1 MIDELLRYNQEF
13 VARKVYEPYV
23 TTKYPDKKIAIVAC
37 MDTRLVQLLP
47 ASLGLRNGDVKLIK
61 VAGGVVLQPFDSV
74 VRSLIVAVYEL
85 GVEEIMIVG
94 HTDCGAQHMNA
105 PELIRKMTSRGVPA
119 DHIDMMAYSGI
130 DFEHWL
136 SGFDATE
143 TAVSQS
149 VHLVRHHPLMPS
161 DLIVRGFIMNSHT
174 GLFTEVEAD

>member
-1 MIDELLRYNQEF
+1 MIDELLQYNRDF
-13 VARKVYEPYV
+13 VSRKAYEPYA

-37 MDTRLVQLLP
+37 MDTRLVRLLP

-105 PELIRKMTSRGVPA
+105 HEIIQKMTERGIPA

-130 DFEHWL
+130 DFERWL
-136 SGFDATE
+136 SGFDDTE
-143 TAVSQS
+143 MAVAQS
-149 VHLVRHHPLMPS
+149 VHLLRHHPLMPS
-161 DLIVRGFIMNSHT
+161 SLVVRGFIMDSHT
-174 GLFTEVEAD
+174 GLFTEVKAD